1 MDAQNQ
7 GMAGNTGSA
16 QKVPGGG
23 DGRNTPTLN
32 GGVEMNVGTDGNNV
46 GNGLQTGITNG
57 QASQVQNPEID

>member
-46 GNGLQTGITNG
+46 GNGL
-57 QASQVQNPEID
+57 